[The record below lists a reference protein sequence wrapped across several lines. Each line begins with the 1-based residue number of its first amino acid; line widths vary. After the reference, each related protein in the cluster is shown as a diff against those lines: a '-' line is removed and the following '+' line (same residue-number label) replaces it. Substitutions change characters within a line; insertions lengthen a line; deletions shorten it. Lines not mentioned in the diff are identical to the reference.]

1 MDFKDYVNA
10 LNDLDN
16 KEAQVE
22 LKNIYIL
29 NSSAFNHFKSIDRT
43 IQELLKQPCISPIV
57 VNQLKET
64 IPALLRL
71 KKIITELDSVDFA
84 KGYKTKIYKLVDYI
98 NNSMIVDEVNNI
110 EKKLQKLLDDNTKR
124 YNEEQTDRLNQE
136 KKEQEKKT
144 REKHEAE
151 KLKEINRLNEERE
164 KNREFQ
170 MLFEYNDIKKTRNI
184 PLKIFID
191 DLYVATI
198 TPKQTFTKT
207 VRRGMHRVKINYYSQ
222 KMSWLFK
229 YVSILAGIAMVLYLI
244 GVIASGQCAGEEF
257 ELTVLI
263 LMGIFLAFG
272 ICGMF
277 SMSIKRNKSLDI
289 DINIQEDRKVGLEM
303 HGAELKKGYEL
314 KWF

>member
-1 MDFKDYVNA
+1 MDFKDYING

-16 KEAQVE
+16 QEARTE

-57 VNQLKET
+57 INQLKET

-71 KKIITELDSVDFA
+71 KEIITELDSVDFA

-110 EKKLQKLLDDNTKR
+110 EKKLQKLLYDNTNR
-124 YNEEQTDRLNQE
+124 YNEELIERSNQE
-136 KKEQEKKT
+136 KNEQEKKK
-144 REKHEAE
+144 RE
-151 KLKEINRLNEERE
+151 N
-164 KNREFQ
+164 NREFQ

-198 TPKQTFTKT
+198 TPEQTFTKT
-207 VRRGMHRVKINYYSQ
+207 VRRGMHRVKINYYSH

-229 YVSILAGIAMVLYLI
+229 YVSILAVIAIVVYLI
-244 GVIASGQCAGEEF
+244 GVMASGQCVGEEF
-257 ELTVLI
+257 YLTILI
-263 LMGIFLAFG
+263 LYGIFLAFV
-272 ICGMF
+272 ICGVF
-277 SMSIKRNKSLDI
+277 SISIKRNKSLDI